1 MLENDCSLITLHH
14 YCALFVVVCM
24 CNFRSLTFLH
34 RLSINRSYNAM
45 FAPLQDARG
54 YVVGASHSYLDVDRD
69 NDQLYDETAFMA
81 SNVSQPMFHDQPA
94 VTPLR
99 RQSESFA
106 DHHMLNSVNVGDF
119 YLNQVL

>member
-1 MLENDCSLITLHH
+1 
-14 YCALFVVVCM
+14 
-24 CNFRSLTFLH
+24 
-34 RLSINRSYNAM
+34 M

-54 YVVGASHSYLDVDRD
+54 SVVGASHSYLDIDRD

-81 SNVSQPMFHDQPA
+81 SNVSQPKFDDKPA

-106 DHHMLNSVNVGDF
+106 DHHLLSSVNRGD
-119 YLNQVL
+119 YYTNQVL